1 MSPATRRGENARRG
15 GARGRAREVQY
26 RGSPSQ
32 PQPRSRTMFERAAFL
47 AIPAALAM
55 LAGACSSRS
64 DAAVP
69 PPPPAAHADALPDPA
84 AVPAPAPVP
93 EQAGF
98 HPAEPEPQP
107 SADEI
112 AAFQAPVPK

>member
-1 MSPATRRGENARRG
+1 
-15 GARGRAREVQY
+15 
-26 RGSPSQ
+26 
-32 PQPRSRTMFERAAFL
+32 MFERAAFL
-47 AIPAALAM
+47 ALPAALAL

-69 PPPPAAHADALPDPA
+69 PAPAHAAEALPDPV

-98 HPAEPEPQP
+98 RPAEPEPQP
-107 SADEI
+107 SAEEI

>member
-1 MSPATRRGENARRG
+1 
-15 GARGRAREVQY
+15 
-26 RGSPSQ
+26 
-32 PQPRSRTMFERAAFL
+32 MFERAAFL
-47 AIPAALAM
+47 AIPVALAM

-69 PPPPAAHADALPDPA
+69 PSPSAHAATALPDPA

-98 HPAEPEPQP
+98 RPAEPEPQP
-107 SADEI
+107 SVEEI